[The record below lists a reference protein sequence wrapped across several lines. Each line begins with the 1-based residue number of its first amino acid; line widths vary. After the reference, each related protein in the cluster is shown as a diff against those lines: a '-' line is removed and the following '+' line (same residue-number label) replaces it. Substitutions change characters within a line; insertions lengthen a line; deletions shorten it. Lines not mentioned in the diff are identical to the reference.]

1 LLITDFINCLFVANV
16 NDVDFEKATNYV
28 HDYPS
33 QGVFHV
39 VRGLFDSL
47 VQKDYLNP
55 YAYGVTIDEEVNL
68 YVDGDSNEEIN
79 HHFKDL
85 DA

>member
-1 LLITDFINCLFVANV
+1 MDVIDCLLVANV
-16 NDVDFEKATNYV
+16 NDVDFGKAANYV

-33 QGVFHV
+33 QNVLHV
-39 VRGLFDSL
+39 VRGLFDSR

-55 YAYGVTIDEEVNL
+55 YAYGDIIDEEVNL
-68 YVDGDSNEEIN
+68 YVNGDNNEKIN